1 MFKSAGHTV
10 TLSDGKSFPDS
21 LRKKLEEYQ
30 FIHLA
35 THGFYFD
42 TTLAAQYYS
51 RRWSSEAVRYEPLY
65 RCGIALSGA
74 NNPDSVGS
82 LETDGYLLGYEIANT
97 DLRKCYLVSLSACE
111 TGLGDVRNNLGVD
124 GLSRAL
130 KLGGARHLLISLW
143 KVPDQ
148 PTTVFMQL
156 FYKELF
162 RGKTPATALQLAQL
176 TMSKTYK
183 ATDWAAFILVE

>member
-1 MFKSAGHTV
+1 
-10 TLSDGKSFPDS
+10 
-21 LRKKLEEYQ
+21 
-30 FIHLA
+30 
-35 THGFYFD
+35 
-42 TTLAAQYYS
+42 
-51 RRWSSEAVRYEPLY
+51 
-65 RCGIALSGA
+65 LSGA
-74 NNPDSVGS
+74 NNPDTSGSS

-97 DLRKCYLVSLSACE
+97 DLRNCYLVSLSACE

-148 PTTVFMQL
+148 PTSVFMQL

-162 RGKTPATALQLAQL
+162 AGKIPAAALQSTQL